1 MYNIAIDGPSGAGK
15 STLAKALAKD
25 LDIMYLDTGAMYRAI
40 GYTLNEMGI
49 DVNDEQRV
57 EASLNMLQIDV
68 IYEDGV
74 QKVIVSG
81 KDVTPFI
88 REHYVSKLA
97 SDVSKIPSVRL
108 KLVKEQ
114 RRIASLNST
123 VLDGRDI
130 TSYVLPDAK
139 YKFYL
144 DAKPEIRA
152 ERRYSELKSKDPMA
166 EISFDAILQ
175 DIIDRD
181 RNDST
186 RSFAPLI
193 RVPDAIYIDTSDM
206 TAEQVVEKIKSFI
219 KEE

>member
-15 STLAKALAKD
+15 STLAKALAKE
-25 LDIMYLDTGAMYRAI
+25 LNIMYLDTGAMYRAI
-40 GYTLNEMGI
+40 GYSLNKMGI
-49 DVNDEQRV
+49 DVNDETKV
-57 EASLNMLQIDV
+57 EAELTSLLIDV
-68 IYEDGV
+68 VYENGV
-74 QKVIVSG
+74 QKVLVNG
-81 KDVTPFI
+81 NDVTPYI

-114 RRIASLNST
+114 RRIASENST

-144 DAKPEIRA
+144 DAKPEVRA
-152 ERRYSELKSKDPMA
+152 ERRFSELKAKNPDA
-166 EISFDAILQ
+166 DIKFDEILQ

-193 RVPDAIYIDTSDM
+193 RVPDAIYVDTSDLS
-206 TAEQVVEKIKSFI
+206 AEEVIEKIKQYI
-219 KEE
+219 KEA